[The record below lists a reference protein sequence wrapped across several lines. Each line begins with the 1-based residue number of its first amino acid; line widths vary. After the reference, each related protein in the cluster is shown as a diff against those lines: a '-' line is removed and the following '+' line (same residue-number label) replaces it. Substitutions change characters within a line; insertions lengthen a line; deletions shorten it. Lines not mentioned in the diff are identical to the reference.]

1 LRPTFIFGFEKYSNP
16 SMLIDTTL
24 FTKTQNPSTLEIG
37 FSCEKLKLHWN
48 LKWKLVVKER
58 KSEK

>member
-1 LRPTFIFGFEKYSNP
+1 
-16 SMLIDTTL
+16 MLKDTTL

-37 FSCEKLKLHWN
+37 FSCEKLKLYWN

-58 KSEK
+58 KSGK

>member
-1 LRPTFIFGFEKYSNP
+1 
-16 SMLIDTTL
+16 MLIDTTL

-37 FSCEKLKLHWN
+37 FSYEKLKLHWN

-58 KSEK
+58 KNEK

>member
-1 LRPTFIFGFEKYSNP
+1 MFTFIFGFFKYSNP
-16 SMLIDTTL
+16 SMLKDTTL

-37 FSCEKLKLHWN
+37 FSCEKLKLYWN

-58 KSEK
+58 KSGK

>member
-1 LRPTFIFGFEKYSNP
+1 LRPIFIFGFEKYSNP

-24 FTKTQNPSTLEIG
+24 FTKTENPSTLEIG

-48 LKWKLVVKER
+48 LK
-58 KSEK
+58 

>member
-24 FTKTQNPSTLEIG
+24 FTKIQNPSTLEIG

-48 LKWKLVVKER
+48 FKKKLGVKER
-58 KSEK
+58 KSGK